1 MMTTQLVT
9 FTIDE
14 ATYGVPVELVQ
25 ETLGHQ
31 PRTRVPLA
39 QRGVAGLVNL
49 RGQVVLT
56 VDLRPLLGLEPLA
69 TDAEA
74 MMVVV
79 KVDGEAVSLLV
90 DTVGEVLDVADATF
104 ENVPETLSSAMR
116 ALLVGVHK
124 LDGRLLLLLDVVA
137 ALGLQPAEERAS

>member
-1 MMTTQLVT
+1 MTNQLVT
-9 FTIDE
+9 FKIDD
-14 ATYGVPVELVQ
+14 AMYGVPVGLVQ

-31 PRTRVPLA
+31 PRTLVPLA

-56 VDLRPLLGLEPLA
+56 VDLRPLLGLAPLA
-69 TDAEA
+69 PGAEA

-90 DTVGEVLDVADATF
+90 DTVGEVLDVDEATF
-104 ENVPETLSSAMR
+104 EPVPETVGSAMR
-116 ALLVGVHK
+116 SLVVGVHK
-124 LDGRLLLLLDVVA
+124 LEGRLLLLLDVVA
-137 ALGLQPAEERAS
+137 AVALQAGEERAS

>member
-1 MMTTQLVT
+1 MTNQLVT
-9 FTIDE
+9 FKIDD
-14 ATYGVPVELVQ
+14 AMYGVPVGLVQ

-31 PRTRVPLA
+31 ARTFVPLA
-39 QRGVAGLVNL
+39 PRGVAGLVNL

-69 TDAEA
+69 PGAEA

-90 DTVGEVLDVADATF
+90 DTVGEVLDVDDSTF
-104 ENVPETLSSAMR
+104 ETVPETLAAGMR
-116 ALLVGVHK
+116 SLVVGVHK

-137 ALGLQPAEERAS
+137 AVALQAGEERAS

>member
-1 MMTTQLVT
+1 MTTQLVT
-9 FTIDE
+9 FEIDG
-14 ATYGVPVELVQ
+14 ATYGVPVGLVQ

-31 PRTRVPLA
+31 PRTFVPLA
-39 QRGVAGLVNL
+39 QPGVAGLVNL

-56 VDLRPLLGLEPLA
+56 LDLRPMLGLEPLA
-69 TDAEA
+69 ADAEA

-90 DTVGEVLDVADATF
+90 DAVGEVLDVDDATY
-104 ENVPETLSSAMR
+104 EAVPDTLGAAMR
-116 ALLVGVHK
+116 ALVVGVHK

-137 ALGLQPAEERAS
+137 ALALQPAEERAS